1 MMNSSYDDGDE
12 FAPNPFRSFGGG
24 SSGQQQQQQQPGDF
38 FSASNTNAPS
48 SVMVNQALNQPDPY
62 SGMTGAMDY
71 NQQMHQ
77 QHQMQQQQQMM
88 MQQQQ
93 QQMQQQQQNAANWTG
108 AMDSRAAPV
117 ENYGGA
123 TLAGG
128 AGGGSGGEIPSTPF
142 SIFSWRGCLSC
153 FRLDSYG
160 QYFNMDTIDIAQR
173 LKSSLTIFWQPDQF
187 RTAIVGD
194 APNHETGL
202 KGPDLYG
209 PVWIAMTLVFLLAV
223 TSNMHDYWK
232 HKKKQAQAPPDSVEE
247 EFEVDF
253 VHLLRASGI
262 VFTFVFGMSTALWLS
277 SNCMGMPGISW
288 AMWTCCYGYAQTP
301 FLFASLLVT
310 LLPWP
315 LASLIILSVAAAVSV
330 LLILRNLSTPL
341 LAQDSATHAKA
352 SPIIL
357 AILGGHVVYLIA
369 IKVAFYK

>member
-12 FAPNPFRSFGGG
+12 FAPNPFRSFGGSTG
-24 SSGQQQQQQQPGDF
+24 GQQQQQQQQQQGDF
-38 FSASNTNAPS
+38 FSASNNNAPS
-48 SVMVNQALNQPDPY
+48 PVMVNQALNQPDPY
-62 SGMTGAMDY
+62 SGMTGAMDF
-71 NQQMHQ
+71 NQQMQ
-77 QHQMQQQQQMM
+77 QQQQLQMQQQQQQMM
-88 MQQQQ
+88 MQQE
-93 QQMQQQQQNAANWTG
+93 QQNAANWTG

-117 ENYGGA
+117 ENYGGS
-123 TLAGG
+123 TM
-128 AGGGSGGEIPSTPF
+128 AGGGAPGSEVPSTPF
-142 SIFSWRGCLSC
+142 SIFSWRGCMSC

-160 QYFNMDTIDIAQR
+160 QYFNMDTIDITQR
-173 LKSSLTIFWQPDQF
+173 LKSSLTQFWQPDQF

-194 APNHETGL
+194 APNQETGL

-209 PVWIAMTLVFLLAV
+209 PVWVAMTLVFLLAV

-232 HKKKQAQAPPDSVEE
+232 HKKKQAQAAPDSVEE

-288 AMWTCCYGYAQTP
+288 AMWTCCYGYAQSP
-301 FLFASLLVT
+301 FLIASVLVT
-310 LLPWP
+310 LLPFP
-315 LASLIILSVAAAVSV
+315 LASIITLSVAAAVSV

-357 AILGGHVVYLIA
+357 AILGGHVVYLIS